1 MARPGDDDRILEECR
16 VGEYVGL
23 RIQPKTPFITNI
35 EKTVR
40 ATKGMT
46 PDQVA
51 SLLIQQSERYWA
63 RRKGR

>member
-23 RIQPKTPFITNI
+23 RIQPKTPYITNI

-40 ATKGMT
+40 AMKGMT
-46 PDQVA
+46 PDQ
-51 SLLIQQSERYWA
+51 LNE
-63 RRKGR
+63 

>member
-23 RIQPKTPFITNI
+23 RIQSKTPYITNI
-35 EKTVR
+35 EKAVR